1 MPLILQLQPT
11 IAAPPA
17 TAWESLADIPNW
29 MRWLP
34 NLARLEVLGDA
45 AFRAGMRFRETR
57 KMFGRDATE
66 VFEVIAARP
75 AESLELRV
83 DGSEG
88 SSRRGSYHFSYSLEP
103 VAVGTCLHLDAR
115 IDGMGWFFKRIGKLF
130 AGGFRRALA
139 ADLAAFK
146 RHVEAQP
153 TR

>member
-1 MPLILQLQPT
+1 MPLILQLQTT
-11 IAAPPA
+11 IAAPPD
-17 TAWESLADIPNW
+17 TVWTSLTDIPNW
-29 MRWLP
+29 PSWLP
-34 NLARLEVLGDA
+34 NIVRLEMLGDD
-45 AFRAGMRFRETR
+45 AFGIGMRFRETR

-66 VFEVIAARP
+66 VFEVIAIRP

-88 SSRRGSYHFSYSLEP
+88 ASRRGSYHFSYRLEP

-115 IDGMGWFFKRIGKLF
+115 IEGMGWFFRRIGKLF
-130 AGGFRRALA
+130 AGGFQRALA